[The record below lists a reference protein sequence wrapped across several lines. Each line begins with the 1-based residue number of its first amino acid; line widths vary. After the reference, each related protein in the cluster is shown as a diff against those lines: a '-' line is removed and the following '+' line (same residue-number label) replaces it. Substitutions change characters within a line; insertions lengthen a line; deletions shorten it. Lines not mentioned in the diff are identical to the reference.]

1 MAAPIR
7 IGDLL
12 KDKGFI
18 GDEHIRYALQV
29 QKVTKEKLGQVLTRT
44 GLVSE
49 YDLVYTVAQQLGL
62 EYVNLNRIQPDF
74 QLLKR
79 FNRNTCLAQRVFPYA
94 VEGDKVVT
102 AVSDVPD
109 AKNEQFILRATGMKP
124 RFVMAEE
131 SRTIASI
138 YNFFYFLDN
147 PVEKLMEREV
157 GIIAA
162 DTSRT
167 VSPDTLI
174 NYLLLLA
181 VKNRTTDIHLRP
193 MAQGIAVAFRVD
205 GVLSNVAF
213 FPPQLMRV
221 ITSIKLV
228 GGMDIAEQRL
238 PQDGR
243 WTANLLERRYD
254 IRVSTVVTPFGEN
267 VVMRLLSQE
276 RASFSLGALGFLQ
289 EDVDN
294 MNRIFEEPFGIVL
307 MCGPTGSGK
316 STTLVAGL
324 TSLDL
329 LGKNVLTVENPI
341 EYVVPLA
348 RQTQVNPAAGYDFSD
363 AMRFFLRHDPDVI
376 LIGEMRDGET
386 ANTALTAATTGHL
399 VLSTLHSNTAI
410 GSIPRLQGL
419 EMDTE
424 MLAESLIAV
433 VAQRLVRTI
442 CPHCK
447 EEYDPPQEQLQYLG
461 VSAEKA
467 GRLLRGVGCELC
479 NQTGYLGRTL
489 VYEIMIV
496 DREIRQLLEKSADLT
511 DIEETLQRKGFRS
524 MFDIG
529 VVKVLDG
536 VTTVDELERVLGRTR
551 Y

>member
-12 KDKGFI
+12 RDKGYI

-29 QKVTKEKLGQVLTRT
+29 QRVTKEKLGQVLTRT

-49 YDLVYTVAQQLGL
+49 YDLVYTVAQQLDL
-62 EYVNLNRIQPDF
+62 EYVQLDSITPDY

-79 FNRNTCLAQRVFPYA
+79 FNRNTCLSQRVFPIAQEDNA
-94 VEGDKVVT
+94 VV
-102 AVSDVPD
+102 ACISDIPD
-109 AKNEQFILRATGMKP
+109 PKLEQMIVRATGLRP

-131 SRTIASI
+131 SRVISAI
-138 YNFFYFLDN
+138 YNYFYFLDN
-147 PVEKLMEREV
+147 PVEKLMQREV

-174 NYLLLLA
+174 NYILLLA
-181 VKNRTTDIHLRP
+181 VKQRATDVHLRP
-193 MAQGIAVAFRVD
+193 MARGIAVGFRVD

-213 FPPQLMRV
+213 LPPQLSRLA
-221 ITSIKLV
+221 TSIKLQA
-228 GGMDIAEQRL
+228 GMDIAEQRL

-254 IRVSTVVTPFGEN
+254 IRASSIVTPFGEN
-267 VVMRLLSQE
+267 IVLRLLSQE
-276 RASFSLGALGFLQ
+276 RASFSFPALGFL
-289 EDVDN
+289 EDDLAQLT
-294 MNRIFEEPFGIVL
+294 RIFDEPFGIL
-307 MCGPTGSGK
+307 LLTGPTGSGK

-329 LGKNVLTVENPI
+329 LGKNVITIENPI

-348 RQTQVNPAAGYDFSD
+348 RQTQVNEGAGYDFSN
-363 AMRFFLRHDPDVI
+363 AMRHFLRHDPDVI
-376 LIGEMRDGET
+376 LIGEMRDEET
-386 ANTALTAATTGHL
+386 ATTALTAATTGHL

-419 EMDTE
+419 GMDTQ
-424 MLAESLIAV
+424 MLSESLIGV
-433 VAQRLVRTI
+433 VSQRLVRII

-447 EEYDPPQEQLQYLG
+447 KAYKPSDDELKYLG
-461 VSAEKA
+461 VQLETIYK
-467 GRLLRGVGCELC
+467 GEGCEAC
-479 NQTGYLGRTL
+479 GHKGYIGRTL
-489 VYEIMIV
+489 VYEVLVV
-496 DREIRQLLEKSADLT
+496 DRDVRQAMEK
-511 DIEETLQRKGFRS
+511 DIELTQLEDMVKRKGFRS
-524 MFDIG
+524 MFDVG
-529 VVKVLDG
+529 VIKVQRG
-536 VTTVDELERVLGRTR
+536 MTTVEELKRVLGKTR

>member
-12 KDKGFI
+12 RDKGYI
-18 GDEHIRYALQV
+18 GEEHIRYALQV
-29 QKVTKEKLGQVLTRT
+29 QRVTKEKLGQVLTRT

-62 EYVNLNRIQPDF
+62 EYVKLARITPDY

-79 FNRNTCLAQRVFPYA
+79 FNRNSCLGQRVFPYA
-94 VEGDKVVT
+94 EEDGKIV
-102 AVSDVPD
+102 AAISDIPD
-109 AKNEQFILRATGMKP
+109 AKIEQFILRATGMKP
-124 RFVMAEE
+124 QFVMAEE
-131 SRTIASI
+131 SRVISAI
-138 YNFFYFLDN
+138 YNYFYFLDN
-147 PVEKLMEREV
+147 PVEKLMQREV

-181 VKNRTTDIHLRP
+181 VKQRATDIHLRP
-193 MAQGIAVAFRVD
+193 MAKGIAVAFRVD
-205 GVLSNVAF
+205 GVLSNAAF
-213 FPPQLMRV
+213 FPPQLSRV
-221 ITSIKLV
+221 TTSIKLQ

-254 IRVSTVVTPFGEN
+254 IRVSSVVTPFGEN
-267 VVMRLLSQE
+267 IVMRLLSQE
-276 RASFSLGALGFLQ
+276 RASFSFPALGFLE
-289 EDVDN
+289 EDVKILA
-294 MNRIFEEPFGIVL
+294 RIFDEPFGIL
-307 MCGPTGSGK
+307 LLTGPTGSGK

-348 RQTQVNPAAGYDFSD
+348 RQTQVNEAAGYDFSN

-376 LIGEMRDGET
+376 LIGEMRDEDT
-386 ANTALTAATTGHL
+386 ATTALTAATTGHL

-410 GSIPRLQGL
+410 GAIPRLQGL
-419 EMDTE
+419 GMDTQ
-424 MLAESLIAV
+424 MMSESLIGV
-433 VAQRLVRTI
+433 VSQRLVRTL
-442 CPHCK
+442 CPQCK
-447 EEYDPPQEQLQYLG
+447 TEYTPSQSDLDYIGQTVDVLYKGE
-461 VSAEKA
+461 
-467 GRLLRGVGCELC
+467 GCEAC
-479 NQTGYLGRTL
+479 NRSGYIGRTL
-489 VYEIMIV
+489 VYEILVV
-496 DREIRQLLEKSADLT
+496 DREVRTAMEK
-511 DIEETLQRKGFRS
+511 DIELTQLEDMVKRKGFRS
-524 MFDIG
+524 MFDVG
-529 VVKVLDG
+529 VVKAVRGDTS
-536 VTTVDELERVLGRTR
+536 VEELKRVLGKTR
-551 Y
+551 F

>member
-94 VEGDKVVT
+94 VEGDRVVT

-124 RFVMAEE
+124 TWVMAEE

-213 FPPQLMRV
+213 FPPQLQRV
-221 ITSIKLV
+221 ITSIKLI

-276 RASFSLGALGFLQ
+276 RASFSLGALGFLD
-289 EDVDN
+289 EDVASL
-294 MNRIFEEPFGIVL
+294 NRIFEEPFGIVL

-363 AMRFFLRHDPDVI
+363 AMRYFLRHDPDVI

-399 VLSTLHSNTAI
+399 VLSTLHSNTAL

-433 VAQRLVRTI
+433 VAQRLVRTV

-447 EEYDPPQEQLQYLG
+447 EEYDPAPEQLQYLG

-467 GRLLRGVGCELC
+467 GKLTRGAGCEMC
-479 NQTGYLGRTL
+479 NKTGYLGRTL

-496 DREIRQLLEKSADLT
+496 DREVRQLLEKSADLT
-511 DIEETLQRKGFRS
+511 DIEEILQRKGFRT

-529 VVKVLDG
+529 VIKTLDG
-536 VTTVDELERVLGRTR
+536 LTTVDELQRVLGRTR

>member
-12 KDKGFI
+12 RDKGYI

-29 QKVTKEKLGQVLTRT
+29 QRVTKEKLGQVLTRT

-49 YDLVYTVAQQLGL
+49 YDLVFTVAQQLDL
-62 EYVNLNRIQPDF
+62 EYVQLDSITPDY

-79 FNRNTCLAQRVFPYA
+79 FNRNTCLAQRVFPIAQEDNA
-94 VEGDKVVT
+94 VV
-102 AVSDVPD
+102 ACISDIPD
-109 AKNEQFILRATGMKP
+109 PKLEQMIVRATGLRP

-131 SRTIASI
+131 SRVISAI
-138 YNFFYFLDN
+138 YNYFYFLDN
-147 PVEKLMEREV
+147 PVEKLMQREV

-174 NYLLLLA
+174 NYILLLA
-181 VKNRTTDIHLRP
+181 VKQRATDVHLRP
-193 MAQGIAVAFRVD
+193 MARGIAVGFRVD

-213 FPPQLMRV
+213 LPPQLSRLA
-221 ITSIKLV
+221 TSIKLQA
-228 GGMDIAEQRL
+228 GMDIAEQRL

-254 IRVSTVVTPFGEN
+254 IRASSIVTPFGEN
-267 VVMRLLSQE
+267 IVLRLLSQE
-276 RASFSLGALGFLQ
+276 RASFSFPALGFL
-289 EDVDN
+289 EDDLAQLT
-294 MNRIFEEPFGIVL
+294 RIFDEPFGIL
-307 MCGPTGSGK
+307 LLTGPTGSGK

-329 LGKNVLTVENPI
+329 LGKNVITIENPI

-348 RQTQVNPAAGYDFSD
+348 RQTQVNEGAGYDFSN
-363 AMRFFLRHDPDVI
+363 AMRHFLRHDPDVI
-376 LIGEMRDGET
+376 LIGEMRDEET
-386 ANTALTAATTGHL
+386 ATTALTAATTGHL

-419 EMDTE
+419 GMDTQ
-424 MLAESLIAV
+424 MLSESLIGV
-433 VAQRLVRTI
+433 VSQRLVRII

-447 EEYDPPQEQLQYLG
+447 KAYKPSDDELKYLG
-461 VSAEKA
+461 VQLDTLYKGE
-467 GRLLRGVGCELC
+467 GCEAC
-479 NQTGYLGRTL
+479 GHKGYIGRTL
-489 VYEIMIV
+489 VYEVLVV
-496 DREIRQLLEKSADLT
+496 DRDVRQAMEK
-511 DIEETLQRKGFRS
+511 DIELTQLEDMVKRKGFRS
-524 MFDIG
+524 MFDVG
-529 VVKVLDG
+529 VVKAQRG
-536 VTTVDELERVLGRTR
+536 ITTVEELKRVLGKTR

>member
-12 KDKGFI
+12 RDKGYI

-29 QKVTKEKLGQVLTRT
+29 QRVTKEKLGQVLTRT

-49 YDLVYTVAQQLGL
+49 YDLVYTVAHQLDL
-62 EYVNLNRIQPDF
+62 EYVKLDSITPDY

-79 FNRNTCLAQRVFPYA
+79 FNRNSCLSQRVFPFA
-94 VEGDKVVT
+94 QEGNEVV
-102 AVSDVPD
+102 ACISDIPD
-109 AKNEQFILRATGMKP
+109 PKIEQMIVRATGMKP

-131 SRTIASI
+131 SRVISAI
-138 YNFFYFLDN
+138 YNYFYFLDN
-147 PVEKLMEREV
+147 PVEKLMQREV

-174 NYLLLLA
+174 NYILLLA
-181 VKNRTTDIHLRP
+181 VKQRATDVHLRP
-193 MAQGIAVAFRVD
+193 MARGIAVGFRVD

-213 FPPQLMRV
+213 LPPQLSRLA
-221 ITSIKLV
+221 TSIKLQA
-228 GGMDIAEQRL
+228 GMDIAEQRL

-254 IRVSTVVTPFGEN
+254 IRASSIVTPFGEN
-267 VVMRLLSQE
+267 IVLRLLSQE
-276 RASFSLGALGFLQ
+276 RASFSFPALGFL
-289 EDVDN
+289 EDDLAELA
-294 MNRIFEEPFGIVL
+294 RIFDEPFGIL
-307 MCGPTGSGK
+307 LLTGPTGSGK

-329 LGKNVLTVENPI
+329 LGKNVITIENPI

-348 RQTQVNPAAGYDFSD
+348 RQTQVNEGAGYDFSN
-363 AMRFFLRHDPDVI
+363 AMRHFLRHDPDVI
-376 LIGEMRDGET
+376 LIGEMRDEET
-386 ANTALTAATTGHL
+386 AATALTAATTGHL

-419 EMDTE
+419 GMDTQ
-424 MLAESLIAV
+424 MLSESLIGV
-433 VAQRLVRTI
+433 VSQRLVRTI

-447 EEYDPPQEQLQYLG
+447 KAYKPNQDELDYLG
-461 VSAEKA
+461 VQVDEIYK
-467 GRLLRGVGCELC
+467 GEGCEAC
-479 NQTGYLGRTL
+479 GHKGYIGRTL
-489 VYEIMIV
+489 VYEILV
-496 DREIRQLLEKSADLT
+496 VGRDVRQAMEK
-511 DIEETLQRKGFRS
+511 DIELTQLEDMVKRKGFRS
-524 MFDIG
+524 MFDVG
-529 VVKVLDG
+529 VIKVQRG
-536 VTTVDELERVLGRTR
+536 ITTVEELKRVLGKTR